1 MVQSTCPQCHGER
14 EIVRFSSFTN
24 SHKQRR
30 MVRAHFSDLKCNH
43 LWFYG
48 EPHSRLQR
56 KFGDLMQGDW
66 NQVDISCKIDHWAR
80 RNRKYAPVIAR
91 MGVHVECI
99 CPPQNSAIIQD
110 NSQNV
115 DDNSIDTEVA
125 PLLPPF

>member
-30 MVRAHFSDLKCNH
+30 MVRARFSDLKCDH

-56 KFGDLMQGDW
+56 KLKFGDLMQGDW
-66 NQVDISCKIDHWAR
+66 NQVDVKSTI
-80 RNRKYAPVIAR
+80 
-91 MGVHVECI
+91 GQEE
-99 CPPQNSAIIQD
+99 
-110 NSQNV
+110 
-115 DDNSIDTEVA
+115 TENT
-125 PLLPPF
+125 LL